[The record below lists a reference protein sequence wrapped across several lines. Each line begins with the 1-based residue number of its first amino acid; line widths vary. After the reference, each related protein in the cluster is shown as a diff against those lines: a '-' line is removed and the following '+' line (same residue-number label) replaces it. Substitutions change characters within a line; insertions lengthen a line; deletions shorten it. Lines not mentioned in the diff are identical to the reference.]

1 MNGKVL
7 ITGGSRGIGDSL
19 SRLLISEEY
28 EVYSLARSTSSFT
41 HPNFIQ
47 LEYDLSNVHELSR
60 FIDEFLKKHGVPDL
74 LINNAGY
81 GTFSEWD
88 QFPESEIHRQLD
100 VLFKA
105 PVILCQKLVPL
116 MAERKSGVVINLSSL
131 ATLYPL
137 PFMPLYNAGK
147 SALSSFT
154 QSLMLEYR
162 NHPVFIDFRMGDVK
176 TGFNDHTQKSNR
188 SERLNIKNAWRQIDK
203 QLNHSI
209 SPEKACD
216 LIWRKIKQGQSGT
229 FYGGTKFH
237 GFLLPFMESF
247 LTHSM
252 KMNLITKW
260 YQLQSST

>member
-1 MNGKVL
+1 MVL
-7 ITGGSRGIGDSL
+7 ITGGSKGIGDSL
-19 SRLLISEEY
+19 SRLLINKGY
-28 EVYSLARSTSSFT
+28 QVYSLARTTSSFT

-47 LEYDLSNVHELSR
+47 LEYDLSKVDELSY
-60 FIDEFLKKHGVPDL
+60 FIDEFLKEYGVPDL

-81 GTFSEWD
+81 GTFSEWN

-100 VLFKA
+100 VLLKA

-154 QSLMLEYR
+154 QSMMLEYR
-162 NHPVFIDFRMGDVK
+162 NFPTFIDFRMGDVK
-176 TGFNDHTQKSNR
+176 TGFNESATKST
-188 SERLNIKNAWRQIDK
+188 SKNLRTGEAWQQIQK

-209 SPEKACD
+209 TPDHASK
-216 LIWRKIKQGQSGT
+216 LIWKRIRAGKSGT
-229 FYGGTKFH
+229 FYGGTMFH
-237 GFLLPFMESF
+237 GLLLPF
-247 LTHSM
+247 LD
-252 KMNLITKW
+252 KLLPYLIKRRLIKSW
-260 YQLQSST
+260 YGL

>member
-7 ITGGSRGIGDSL
+7 ITGGSKGIEDSL
-19 SRLLISEEY
+19 SRLLINKGY
-28 EVYSLARSTSSFT
+28 QVYSLARSTSSFT

-47 LEYDLSNVHELSR
+47 LMYDLSNVHEISR
-60 FIDEFLKKHGVPDL
+60 FFDEFLKKYGLPDL

-116 MAERKSGVVINLSSL
+116 MAERKSGIVINLSSL

-154 QSLMLEYR
+154 QSMMLEYQDY
-162 NHPVFIDFRMGDVK
+162 PTFIDFRMGDVK
-176 TGFNDHTQKSNR
+176 TAFNDSANKSTSDN
-188 SERLNIKNAWRQIDK
+188 SKTEKAWQQIQK
-203 QLNHSI
+203 QLHHSI
-209 SPEKACD
+209 TPDYASQ
-216 LIWRKIKQGQSGT
+216 LIWKRIQEGKSGT
-229 FYGGTKFH
+229 FYGGTVFH
-237 GFLLPFMESF
+237 GLFLPFVDKF
-247 LTHSM
+247 LPYYV
-252 KMNLITKW
+252 KRKLIRIWYNL
-260 YQLQSST
+260 

>member
-7 ITGGSRGIGDSL
+7 ITGGSKGIGDSL
-19 SRLLISEEY
+19 SRLLINKGY
-28 EVYSLARSTSSFT
+28 QVYSLARSTSSFT
-41 HPNFIQ
+41 HPNFMQ
-47 LEYDLSNVHELSR
+47 LEYDLSNVHEISR
-60 FIDEFLKKHGVPDL
+60 FLDEFLKKYGLPDL

-116 MAERKSGVVINLSSL
+116 MAERKSGIVINLSSL

-154 QSLMLEYR
+154 QSMMLEYR
-162 NHPVFIDFRMGDVK
+162 NSLSFIDFRMGDVK
-176 TGFNDHTQKSNR
+176 TGFNNSANKSTSIN
-188 SERLNIKNAWRQIDK
+188 LKTGKAWQQIQK

-209 SPEKACD
+209 APDHASQ
-216 LIWRKIKQGQSGT
+216 LIWKRIQAGKSGT
-229 FYGGTKFH
+229 FYGGTMFH
-237 GFLLPFMESF
+237 GLLLPLMDK
-247 LTHSM
+247 LLPY
-252 KMNLITKW
+252 LIKRRFIISW
-260 YQLQSST
+260 YGL

>member
-1 MNGKVL
+1 MKGKVL
-7 ITGGSRGIGDSL
+7 ITGGSKGIGDSL
-19 SRLLISEEY
+19 SRLLISKGY
-28 EVYSLARSTSSFT
+28 QVYSLARSTSSFT
-41 HPNFIQ
+41 HPHFIQ
-47 LEYDLSNVHELSR
+47 LEYDLSNINQLSH

-81 GTFSEWD
+81 GTFAEWD

-105 PVILCQKLVPL
+105 PIILCQKLVPL

-154 QSLMLEYR
+154 QSMMLEYQ
-162 NHPVFIDFRMGDVK
+162 NYPTFIDFRMGDVK
-176 TGFNDHTQKSNR
+176 TGFNDSANKSTSDNLTTR
-188 SERLNIKNAWRQIDK
+188 KAWQQIQK

-209 SPEKACD
+209 TPDHASQ
-216 LIWRKIKQGQSGT
+216 LIWKRIQAGKSGT
-229 FYGGTKFH
+229 FYGGTMFH
-237 GFLLPFMESF
+237 SLLLPS
-247 LTHSM
+247 LD
-252 KMNLITKW
+252 KLLPCLIKTKLIKFW
-260 YQLQSST
+260 YGL

>member
-7 ITGGSRGIGDSL
+7 ITGGSKGIGDSL

-28 EVYSLARSTSSFT
+28 QVYSLARSTSSFT
-41 HPNFIQ
+41 HPNFMQ
-47 LEYDLSNVHELSR
+47 LEYDLSKVHELSH
-60 FIDEFLKKHGVPDL
+60 FIDEFLKKYGLPDL

-116 MAERKSGVVINLSSL
+116 MVERKSGVVINVSSL

-154 QSLMLEYR
+154 QSLILEYQD
-162 NHPVFIDFRMGDVK
+162 NPVFIDFRLGDVK
-176 TGFNDHTQKSNR
+176 TRFNDAAKKIDEEFSTKSQ
-188 SERLNIKNAWRQIDK
+188 NAWKQIEK
-203 QLNHSI
+203 QLYHSI
-209 SPEKACD
+209 SPDRASK
-216 LIWRKIKQGQSGT
+216 LIWRRIKKGRPGV
-229 FYGGTKFH
+229 FYGGTTFH
-237 GFLLPFMESF
+237 GLILPVMSRFLSFMV
-247 LTHSM
+247 
-252 KMNLITKW
+252 KRKLISAW
-260 YQLQSST
+260 YKI

>member
-7 ITGGSRGIGDSL
+7 ITGGSKGIGDSL

-28 EVYSLARSTSSFT
+28 QVYSLARSTSSFT
-41 HPNFIQ
+41 HPNFMQ
-47 LEYDLSNVHELSR
+47 LEYDLSNVHELSH
-60 FIDEFLKKHGVPDL
+60 FIDEFLKKYGLPDL

-154 QSLMLEYR
+154 QSMMLEYR
-162 NHPVFIDFRMGDVK
+162 NVPTFIDFRMGDVK
-176 TGFNDHTQKSNR
+176 TGFNNSAKKSTSNN
-188 SERLNIKNAWRQIDK
+188 LKTGKAWQQIQK

-209 SPEKACD
+209 TPDHASQ
-216 LIWRKIKQGQSGT
+216 LIWKRIQVGKSGT
-229 FYGGTKFH
+229 FYGGTMFH
-237 GFLLPFMESF
+237 GCFLPFVDKF
-247 LTHSM
+247 LPYSI
-252 KMNLITKW
+252 KRNLIKRW
-260 YQLQSST
+260 YGL

>member
-1 MNGKVL
+1 MKRTVL
-7 ITGGSRGIGDSL
+7 ITGGSKGIGYSL
-19 SRLLISEEY
+19 SRLLIREKYKVFS
-28 EVYSLARSTSSFT
+28 VARTTSSFT
-41 HPNFIQ
+41 NSNFKQ
-47 LEYDLSNVHELSR
+47 LEYDLSNVNKLSHL
-60 FIDEFLKKHGVPDL
+60 IDEFLKKYGLPDL

-154 QSLMLEYR
+154 QSMMLEYR
-162 NHPVFIDFRMGDVK
+162 NFPTFIDFRMGDVK
-176 TGFNDHTQKSNR
+176 TGFNDSAHKSTSDN
-188 SERLNIKNAWRQIDK
+188 SKTAKAWQQIQK
-203 QLNHSI
+203 QLNHSTTTDHA
-209 SPEKACD
+209 SQ
-216 LIWRKIKQGQSGT
+216 LIWKRIQAGKSGT

-237 GFLLPFMESF
+237 GLLLPFVESF